1 MNMFNRIVL
10 IVICV
15 LLVVAA
21 VSIIALTWTI
31 PNRSVN
37 WLADA
42 AQWVDDNDGDLEKA
56 LLTTVSAFVGLVATI
71 VLLIELIPRR
81 GPAVQVTD
89 LASGTATLSAAAIGQ
104 RIEEAVVRVAHVAEV
119 RADVKSRK
127 KGVLVA
133 LDLQVDPEANLATV
147 TDEACQVATEVL
159 TERVHVALLRPPT
172 ARLHYRELR
181 LHRGN
186 GNAPARGGR
195 GAPAPQR
202 DTQLEADLAEARSPV
217 AVAVP
222 AAPLAP
228 PEPPDLP
235 DRLRRDE
242 VAADEP
248 DEADMPERLRRDEE
262 AANELDEP
270 GDASPRDEPRG

>member
-15 LLVVAA
+15 LLVVTA

-42 AQWVDDNDGDLEKA
+42 VQWVDDNDGDLEKA
-56 LLTTVSAFVGLVATI
+56 LLTTASAFVGLVATI

-104 RIEEAVVRVAHVAEV
+104 RIEEAVVQVPHVSEV
-119 RADVKSRK
+119 RAEVKSRK
-127 KGVLVA
+127 KGVLVS

-186 GNAPARGGR
+186 GVAPARGAR
-195 GAPAPQR
+195 PATMPQR
-202 DTQLEADLAEARSPV
+202 DSQLEADIAESRAPV
-217 AVAVP
+217 AIAVP
-222 AAPLAP
+222 AAPLEP
-228 PEPPDLP
+228 PEPPELP
-235 DRLRRDE
+235 EHMRRGDE
-242 VAADEP
+242 TADEP
-248 DEADMPERLRRDEE
+248 DKPDEE
-262 AANELDEP
+262 K
-270 GDASPRDEPRG
+270 ST

>member
-1 MNMFNRIVL
+1 VNTFNRIVL

-15 LLVVAA
+15 LLVIATIGV
-21 VSIIALTWTI
+21 IALAWTI
-31 PNRSVN
+31 PNRTVN

-42 AQWVDDNDGDLEKA
+42 VQWIDDNDGDLEKA
-56 LLTTVSAFVGLVATI
+56 LLTTASAFIGLVAVI

-81 GPAVQVTD
+81 GPAVQVTG
-89 LASGTATLSAAAIGQ
+89 LASGEATLSAAAIGQ
-104 RIEEAVVRVAHVAEV
+104 RIEEAVVQVPHVSEV

-159 TERVHVALLRPPT
+159 TERVHVALIRPPT

-186 GNAPARGGR
+186 GSTPRQSGR
-195 GAPAPQR
+195 VVGRAPQR
-202 DTQLEADLAEARSPV
+202 DTQLEADLAEARSPF
-217 AVAVP
+217 AIAVP
-222 AAPLAP
+222 AAPLDTPAP
-228 PEPPDLP
+228 PEPPELP
-235 DRLRRDE
+235 EHLRRLE
-242 VAADEP
+242 SANEEPEPPEEP
-248 DEADMPERLRRDEE
+248 DEAKEADEE
-262 AANELDEP
+262 P
-270 GDASPRDEPRG
+270 DADKEKST

>member
-1 MNMFNRIVL
+1 MNMFNRVVL

-21 VSIIALTWTI
+21 IAVITLTWTI

-42 AQWVDDNDGDLEKA
+42 AQWIDDNDGDLEKA
-56 LLTTVSAFVGLVATI
+56 LLTTVSAFIGLVAVI

-81 GPAVQVTD
+81 GPAVQVTN
-89 LASGTATLSAAAIGQ
+89 LSSGTATLSAAAIGQ
-104 RIEEAVVRVAHVAEV
+104 RIEEAVVLVPHVSEV

-147 TDEACQVATEVL
+147 TDEAIQVATEVL
-159 TERVHVALLRPPT
+159 TDRVHVALIRPPT

-181 LHRGN
+181 MHRGN
-186 GNAPARGGR
+186 NAPGAGRAVAAPQNTRPNGDLASGRGG
-195 GAPAPQR
+195 
-202 DTQLEADLAEARSPV
+202 V
-217 AVAVP
+217 AVA
-222 AAPLAP
+222 APPMPVEPP
-228 PEPPDLP
+228 PEPPELP
-235 DRLRRDE
+235 EHLRRSDE
-242 VAADEP
+242 TVDEP
-248 DEADMPERLRRDEE
+248 EATDEE
-262 AANELDEP
+262 KLT
-270 GDASPRDEPRG
+270 

>member
-10 IVICV
+10 IAICA

-21 VSIIALTWTI
+21 ITVITLTWTI

-42 AQWVDDNDGDLEKA
+42 ARWVDDNDGDLEKA
-56 LLTTVSAFVGLVATI
+56 LLTTVSAFIGLVAVI
-71 VLLIELIPRR
+71 VLLIELVPRR
-81 GPAVQVTD
+81 GPAVQVTG
-89 LASGTATLSAAAIGQ
+89 LASGNATLSAAAIGQ
-104 RIEEAVVRVAHVAEV
+104 RIEEAVVQVPHVSEV
-119 RADVKSRK
+119 RAEVKSRK

-159 TERVHVALLRPPT
+159 TDRVHVALLRPPT

-186 GNAPARGGR
+186 GSAPRAGRAAAPVPANTRPDAEFATTRGTIALAVPPR
-195 GAPAPQR
+195 PVEPPPQPPELPEHLR
-202 DTQLEADLAEARSPV
+202 RNEDTAEAPET
-217 AVAVP
+217 
-222 AAPLAP
+222 P
-228 PEPPDLP
+228 PETP
-235 DRLRRDE
+235 
-242 VAADEP
+242 A
-248 DEADMPERLRRDEE
+248 EE
-262 AANELDEP
+262 KP
-270 GDASPRDEPRG
+270 S